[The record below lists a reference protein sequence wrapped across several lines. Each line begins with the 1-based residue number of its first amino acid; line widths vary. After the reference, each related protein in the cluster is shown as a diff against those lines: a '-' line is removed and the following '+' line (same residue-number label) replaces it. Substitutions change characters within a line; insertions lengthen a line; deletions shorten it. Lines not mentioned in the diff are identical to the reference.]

1 MSYYNEFEINSCLT
15 NLKYA
20 LNLKAPIDLGFLIT
34 KISDLEIL
42 HNQDSINNDF
52 EIIKNNDFYII
63 KLKSNPNKNQ
73 LRFNTA
79 KALAYIFLGYVDI
92 YTNLVKRF
100 ANELEYPTDYFA
112 LKLMIPSSELK
123 NFIINDEVN
132 INELSEYFK
141 IPKEAVKYRIN
152 IYNNGD

>member
-20 LNLKAPIDLGFLIT
+20 LNLKAPIDLEFLIT

-42 HNQDSINNDF
+42 HNQDSIKNDF
-52 EIIKNNDFYII
+52 EIIKNNNFYII

-92 YTNLVKRF
+92 YPNLVKRF
-100 ANELEYPTDYFA
+100 ANELDYPTDYFA

-123 NFIINDEVN
+123 NFIKNDEVN
-132 INELSEYFK
+132 IDELSEYFK